1 MNIKKQISRLY
12 LYEVVSGLQIVDT
25 VWVFF
30 PFAERFF
37 SCPGRDRRGG
47 LPCSEY
53 VL

>member
-12 LYEVVSGLQIVDT
+12 LYEVGKWSSDRRYGMGL
-25 VWVFF
+25 F